1 MGIVPAARFADLA
14 PVDGTCPATTMLIIQ
29 MPMENLSILMPIR
42 FQNLRKSA
50 PSVRYAFLHTAM
62 SYNPYGSHLDTKVLT
77 ATPLQLIYLVYEGI
91 LDAIRDARAHLTA
104 GRIPER
110 SRSVSKAL
118 ALLNELD
125 GSLDHQRGG
134 DLSLQLAR
142 LYEYMRQRLCEA
154 NFKQI
159 DEPLAEVFG
168 LVETIAASWRELAE
182 AELTTVACETT
193 PLAGKSTR
201 WIGGAVDQPKMS
213 TAYTI

>member
-1 MGIVPAARFADLA
+1 
-14 PVDGTCPATTMLIIQ
+14 
-29 MPMENLSILMPIR
+29 MPIL
-42 FQNLRKSA
+42 FQNLRKST
-50 PSVRYAFLHTAM
+50 PSVRYASLHTAM

-77 ATPLQLIYLVYEGI
+77 ATPLQLIHLAYEGI
-91 LDAIRDARAHLTA
+91 LDAIRDARAHLA
-104 GRIPER
+104 SGRIPER

-182 AELTTVACETT
+182 AELTTVACETA
-193 PLAGKSTR
+193 PLAGQSTR
-201 WIGGAVDQPKMS
+201 WIGCAIDQPKIS